1 MLKSLCTLQYGH
13 RGNPNPQRNFSRS
26 RLISETAKFAL
37 EEEPH
42 ERRTVGSS
50 SAKCSAGLEP
60 ARSHTG
66 AARIRAGFD
75 SPATVY
81 KFGRR
86 AFGHAHD
93 IGVMSLIFP
102 R

>member
-1 MLKSLCTLQYGH
+1 MGIEAT
-13 RGNPNPQRNFSRS
+13 NPQWTFIRD

-37 EEEPH
+37 EEEPNV
-42 ERRTVGSS
+42 RRTVGSA

-75 SPATVY
+75 SPATAY

-86 AFGHAHD
+86 AFGHVHD
-93 IGVMSLIFP
+93 IGVTNLIFP

>member
-1 MLKSLCTLQYGH
+1 MGIEAA
-13 RGNPNPQRNFSRS
+13 NPQLNFSRG
-26 RLISETAKFAL
+26 RLIGETAKFAL
-37 EEEPH
+37 EEEPNV
-42 ERRTVGSS
+42 RRTVGSA

-75 SPATVY
+75 SPATAY

-86 AFGHAHD
+86 ALGHIHD
-93 IGVMSLIFP
+93 IGVVGTTFP
-102 R
+102 SRSTMK